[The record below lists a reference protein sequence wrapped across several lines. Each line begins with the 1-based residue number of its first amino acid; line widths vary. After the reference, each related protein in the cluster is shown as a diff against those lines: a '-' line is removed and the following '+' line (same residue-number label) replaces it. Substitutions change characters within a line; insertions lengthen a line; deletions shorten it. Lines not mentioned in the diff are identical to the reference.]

1 MFDIEK
7 VPLSGWILAR
17 KDLKQLQLGES
28 GEHFVLTFELV

>member
-7 VPLSGWILAR
+7 VPLSGWIQAK
-17 KDLKQLQLGES
+17 KDLKQLLLGKS